1 MPPVFLWSWGLQS
14 AWSEALAE
22 EAFGANAGDDGS
34 DFVAVSVAI
43 AAPVTGVAAET
54 VGLAGSRP
62 TDR

>member
-14 AWSEALAE
+14 VWGEALAE
-22 EAFGANAGDDGS
+22 EVFGADSGEEGT